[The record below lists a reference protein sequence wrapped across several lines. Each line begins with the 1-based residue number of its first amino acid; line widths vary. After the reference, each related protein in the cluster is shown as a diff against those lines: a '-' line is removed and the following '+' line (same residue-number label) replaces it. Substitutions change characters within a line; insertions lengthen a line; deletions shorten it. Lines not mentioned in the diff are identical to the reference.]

1 MDTPFSYTTRF
12 RSRADRVAID
22 GFRIH
27 HPALVQDEFGL
38 LGNAACDCFRTV
50 DFTGE
55 QRATHTLARDDS
67 QQARPAGSVCA
78 LFGLGQHLIDTVGT
92 AADILAACH
101 RDVTEREEVAE
112 HGSTEERRGGQE
124 CCRTVRTRLAPAD

>member
-27 HPALVQDEFGL
+27 HPALGQDEFGL

-55 QRATHTLARDDS
+55 QRATHTLARADS
-67 QQARPAGSVCA
+67 QQARPAGSVCE
-78 LFGLGQHLIDTVGT
+78 LFGLGQYLIGTVGT
-92 AADILAACH
+92 AVDILAACH
-101 RDVTEREEVAE
+101 RDLTE
-112 HGSTEERRGGQE
+112 HGEVREHGDADRERPRM
-124 CCRTVRTRLAPAD
+124 TT